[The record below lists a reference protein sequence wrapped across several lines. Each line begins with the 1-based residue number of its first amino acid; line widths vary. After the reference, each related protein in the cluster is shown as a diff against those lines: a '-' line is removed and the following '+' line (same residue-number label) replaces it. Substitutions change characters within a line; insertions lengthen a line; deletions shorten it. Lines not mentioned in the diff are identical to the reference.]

1 MAANI
6 PPNAGPIENPRLMA
20 ILLSEKERVIFS
32 GRAYTLIETEFAGL
46 NVSVIVLNT
55 KTPID
60 KLHTS
65 FKRGNKKKMG
75 TDKIMLV
82 NCTLKC
88 PTLSVSQPPKVEP
101 AIAPNPKQL
110 NTTPV
115 CDSVNLSSAT
125 IYTPRKGNTIAPI
138 LLINITA
145 DNIHDG
151 RDNPRYESK

>member
-6 PPNAGPIENPRLMA
+6 PPNAGPIENPRLTA

-32 GRAYTLIETEFAGL
+32 GLAYTLIETELAGL

-60 KLHTS
+60 KLQIS
-65 FKRGNKKKMG
+65 LKSGNKKKIG
-75 TDKIMLV
+75 TDKKILA

-88 PTLSVSQPPKVEP
+88 PILSVSQPPNVEP
-101 AIAPNPKQL
+101 AIAPKPKQL

-115 CDSVNLSSAT
+115 CDRVNLSSAT
-125 IYTPRKGNTIAPI
+125 IYTPRNGDTIAPI

-145 DNIHDG
+145 DNIQDG
-151 RDNPRYESK
+151 LDKPL

>member
-32 GRAYTLIETEFAGL
+32 GRAYTLIETELAGL

-55 KTPID
+55 KTPIA

-65 FKRGNKKKMG
+65 FKSGNRKKMG

-82 NCTLKC
+82 NCTLKW

-101 AIAPNPKQL
+101 VIAPKPKQL

-115 CDSVNLSSAT
+115 CESVNLSSAT
-125 IYTPRKGNTIAPI
+125 MYTPRNGNTIAPI

-151 RDNPRYESK
+151 RDKPR

>member
-20 ILLSEKERVIFS
+20 ILFRENERVIFS
-32 GRAYTLIETEFAGL
+32 GLAYTLIETELAGL
-46 NVSVIVLNT
+46 NVSVIELNT
-55 KTPID
+55 NTPIA
-60 KLHTS
+60 KLQTS
-65 FKRGNKKKMG
+65 LNKGNKKKMG

-82 NCTLKC
+82 SCTLKC
-88 PTLSVSQPPKVEP
+88 PTLSVSQPPKVDP

-125 IYTPRKGNTIAPI
+125 I
-138 LLINITA
+138 
-145 DNIHDG
+145 
-151 RDNPRYESK
+151 

>member
-1 MAANI
+1 MAAKI
-6 PPNAGPIENPRLMA
+6 PPKAGPIENPRFIA

-32 GRAYTLIETEFAGL
+32 GRAYTLIETELAGL
-46 NVSVIVLNT
+46 NVSVMELST
-55 KTPID
+55 KMPIA

-65 FKRGNKKKMG
+65 FNKGNKKKTG
-75 TDKIMLV
+75 TDKMMLV

-101 AIAPNPKQL
+101 VIAPNPKQL

-125 IYTPRKGNTIAPI
+125 I
-138 LLINITA
+138 
-145 DNIHDG
+145 
-151 RDNPRYESK
+151 